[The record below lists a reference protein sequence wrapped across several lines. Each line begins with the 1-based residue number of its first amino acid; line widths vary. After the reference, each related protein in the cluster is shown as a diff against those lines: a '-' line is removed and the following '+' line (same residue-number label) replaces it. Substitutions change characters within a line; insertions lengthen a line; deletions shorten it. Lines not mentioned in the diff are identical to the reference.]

1 MKRIKIILLLMFL
14 ILLPVKTMALSV
26 DSDLISVNKRGVNI
40 ELGDL
45 LLKNVTFVSYNNY
58 QNTKTKGY
66 IVNASFYSAY
76 DKEVEVKIILK
87 LYDSSKN
94 ILRTYEDNYKLLK
107 DKIALFEVGEQYPA
121 VDGIAYY
128 SIYLEMLTDV
138 SKPEKKEL
146 SSAYYI
152 DNFNANI
159 DITEKREVKYN
170 NKIDVNFESSNYFF
184 NYYIPVKDIYVLRDI
199 NVNNV
204 YKLDLEKGINNL
216 RIGSK
221 DKKMNKN
228 EYYNITYTYDMG
240 KDYNKGKDIVEFDI
254 VNSFSNYVKK
264 GDFIINVPD
273 SKRIN
278 NIYFYLD
285 GKEERIKYDLN
296 NNSIKGSFDTIK
308 SNSVLSAK
316 IEFEDKYFMKASS
329 IIDIWMMLGLFLP
342 IACLLI
348 ILLIF
353 ILVRDKKIIA
363 KKLDLDLLKKYSSL
377 EVGFLYNDKLDDK
390 DIMSMLI
397 SLANKGYINIERNS
411 DGFVLKKI
419 KEYQEENEFEK
430 DFLDGIF
437 YNNKIVN
444 EEDLYYMDSSFIDDI
459 KYNINY
465 KYKNR
470 FYNNYFNKYSLF
482 IIICYISLFIISY
495 RPLINYDESFLV
507 LGVSLSLIIF
517 TVIFVVVNSNFKVI
531 ERVIG
536 YLCILVFYSFLFYFI
551 ILPSLN
557 ISSLYLFIYFI
568 GLLCLSGILAI
579 YRLIP
584 KRKRATNKLLR
595 IINRLKKN
603 IEKNKNIPEESFLEL
618 LPYTYAIDCYDKYTN
633 TNTCE
638 KVDWYEDEN
647 FVYLDFVRDIKTL
660 LANITYDLTHNIGNG
675 VNK

>member
-1 MKRIKIILLLMFL
+1 
-14 ILLPVKTMALSV
+14 MALSV

-152 DNFNANI
+152 DSFNSTI

-254 VNSFSNYVKK
+254 VKW
-264 GDFIINVPD
+264 
-273 SKRIN
+273 KRR
-278 NIYFYLD
+278 
-285 GKEERIKYDLN
+285 E
-296 NNSIKGSFDTIK
+296 
-308 SNSVLSAK
+308 
-316 IEFEDKYFMKASS
+316 
-329 IIDIWMMLGLFLP
+329 
-342 IACLLI
+342 
-348 ILLIF
+348 
-353 ILVRDKKIIA
+353 
-363 KKLDLDLLKKYSSL
+363 
-377 EVGFLYNDKLDDK
+377 
-390 DIMSMLI
+390 
-397 SLANKGYINIERNS
+397 NK
-411 DGFVLKKI
+411 V
-419 KEYQEENEFEK
+419 
-430 DFLDGIF
+430 
-437 YNNKIVN
+437 
-444 EEDLYYMDSSFIDDI
+444 
-459 KYNINY
+459 
-465 KYKNR
+465 
-470 FYNNYFNKYSLF
+470 
-482 IIICYISLFIISY
+482 
-495 RPLINYDESFLV
+495 
-507 LGVSLSLIIF
+507 
-517 TVIFVVVNSNFKVI
+517 
-531 ERVIG
+531 
-536 YLCILVFYSFLFYFI
+536 
-551 ILPSLN
+551 
-557 ISSLYLFIYFI
+557 
-568 GLLCLSGILAI
+568 
-579 YRLIP
+579 
-584 KRKRATNKLLR
+584 
-595 IINRLKKN
+595 
-603 IEKNKNIPEESFLEL
+603 
-618 LPYTYAIDCYDKYTN
+618 
-633 TNTCE
+633 
-638 KVDWYEDEN
+638 
-647 FVYLDFVRDIKTL
+647 
-660 LANITYDLTHNIGNG
+660 
-675 VNK
+675 